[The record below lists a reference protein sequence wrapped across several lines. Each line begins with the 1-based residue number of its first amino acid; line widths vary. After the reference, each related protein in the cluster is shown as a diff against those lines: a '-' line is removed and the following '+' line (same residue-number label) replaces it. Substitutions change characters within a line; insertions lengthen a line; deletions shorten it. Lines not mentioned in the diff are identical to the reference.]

1 MSMAFRWAVNLPQM
15 ALEIVPFSAK
25 SWVPFLQWPHN
36 MVGDELLGLGLFI
49 GIDS

>member
-1 MSMAFRWAVNLPQM
+1 MGGKSTPNGTGNRAFLCKKLG
-15 ALEIVPFSAK
+15 AL
-25 SWVPFLQWPHN
+25 LQWPHN